1 VVTNELVEV
10 HLVAMISKRG
20 ELVRSVKETGRVA
33 GKEVPEIP
41 KPPPMRAPDCG
52 M

>member
-1 VVTNELVEV
+1 MGIEV

-20 ELVRSVKETGRVA
+20 ELVRSVKEGGGVK
-33 GKEVPEIP
+33 GKEVPEFIIS
-41 KPPPMRAPDCG
+41 KPEPPAAGDCC